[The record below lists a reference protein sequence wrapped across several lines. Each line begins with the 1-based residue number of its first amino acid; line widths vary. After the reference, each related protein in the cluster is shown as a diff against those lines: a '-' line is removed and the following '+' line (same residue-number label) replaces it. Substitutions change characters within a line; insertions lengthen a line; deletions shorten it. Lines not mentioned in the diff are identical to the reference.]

1 MSTALV
7 QPKTHAALGASSAD
21 RWMNCPAS
29 IRLQENIPGD
39 GANDYSREGTTAH
52 AVLEMALK
60 RNCEPHFWIDTMV
73 EGVLVTEEMADA
85 VATCIEV
92 VREIQHQ
99 HPDAILD
106 IERRFSLA
114 ALNPPTEMFGTSD
127 VILRLPGARRLVVI
141 DYKHG
146 QGHAVAAKG
155 NPQLRYYG
163 LGATLA
169 VERDIGPGRIDT
181 IELVIVQPRA
191 VHADGIIR
199 RDVMAYDDLV
209 GFSEDLLAAAHVALD
224 PESKPVAGPWCRFCR
239 AQAICPA
246 QRAVVAVAAQTD
258 FMDEVRPPAPETLAP
273 EMLVRVLEA
282 RPIIESWLTAVA
294 KYAEGELSA
303 GREVPGYKLVAKRAM
318 RKWVEDEGAIEA
330 RCAELGISPDEYFE
344 KKLKSVASL
353 EKVVGKKNFTG
364 QFADL
369 ITKESSGYTLAPAA
383 DSRPAITAG
392 AQSEFA
398 D

>member
-1 MSTALV
+1 MSADLV

-29 IRLQENIPGD
+29 VRLQEGVPGD

-92 VREIQHQ
+92 VRETQRE
-99 HPDAILD
+99 HPDAVLD

-114 ALNPPTEMFGTSD
+114 ALNPPAEMFGTSD
-127 VILRLPGARRLVVI
+127 VVLRLPAARRLVVI

-169 VERDIGPGRIDT
+169 VERDIGPGRIDS

-199 RDVMAYDDLV
+199 RETIAYDELV
-209 GFSEDLLAAAHVALD
+209 AFSEDLLAAAHTALD
-224 PESKPVAGPWCRFCR
+224 PASEPVAGPWCRFCR

-246 QRAVVAVAAQTD
+246 QRAMVAVTAQTD
-258 FMDEVRPPAPETLAP
+258 FTDEVRPPLPETLTPA
-273 EMLVRVLEA
+273 MLVRVLEA
-282 RPIIESWLTAVA
+282 RPVIESWLKAVVQ
-294 KYAEGELSA
+294 YAEGELSA
-303 GREVPGYKLVAKRAM
+303 GRDVPGYKLVAKRAM
-318 RKWVEDEGAIEA
+318 RKWIEDEKAIEA
-330 RCAELGISPDEYFE
+330 RCDELGISPEEYQE
-344 KKLKSVASL
+344 RKLKSVASL
-353 EKVVGKKNFTG
+353 EKVVGKKSFTG

-369 ITKESSGYTLAPAA
+369 ITKESSGFTLAPVA

-398 D
+398 E

>member
-7 QPKTHAALGASSAD
+7 QPKAHAALGASSAD

-29 IRLQENIPGD
+29 VRLQENIPGD
-39 GANDYSREGTTAH
+39 GSNEYSREGTTAH

-73 EGVLVTEEMADA
+73 EGVLVTEDMADA

-92 VREIQHQ
+92 VKEVQHE
-99 HPDAILD
+99 HSDAVLD

-114 ALNPPTEMFGTSD
+114 ALNPPSEMFGTSD
-127 VILRLPGARRLVVI
+127 VILRLPSARRLVVI

-169 VERDIGPGRIDT
+169 VERDIGPGRIDS

-199 RDVMAYDDLV
+199 REVMPYDDLV
-209 GFSEDLLAAAHVALD
+209 IFSEDLLAAAHTALD
-224 PESKPVAGPWCRFCR
+224 PVSVPVAGPWCRFCR

-246 QRAVVAVAAQTD
+246 QRAMVAVAAQTD
-258 FMDEVRPPAPETLAP
+258 FMDEVRPPLPETLAP
-273 EMLVRVLEA
+273 DMLVRVLEA
-282 RPIIESWLTAVA
+282 RPIIESWLKAVVL
-294 KYAEGELSA
+294 YAEGELSA

-318 RKWVEDEGAIEA
+318 RKWVDDEKAIEA
-330 RCAELGISPDEYFE
+330 RCADLGVSPDEYQE
-344 KKLKSVASL
+344 RKMKSVASL
-353 EKVVGKKNFTG
+353 EEVVGKKSFTG
-364 QFADL
+364 QFEDL
-369 ITKESSGYTLAPAA
+369 IVKESSGFTLAPAA

-392 AQSEFA
+392 AQAEFA
-398 D
+398 E